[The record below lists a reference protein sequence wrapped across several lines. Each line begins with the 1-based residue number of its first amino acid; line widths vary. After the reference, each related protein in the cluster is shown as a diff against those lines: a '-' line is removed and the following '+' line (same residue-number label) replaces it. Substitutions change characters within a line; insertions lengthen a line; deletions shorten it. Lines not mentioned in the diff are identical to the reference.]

1 MIKGDIHGEQSK
13 PLGVVFRGFSGKIFR
28 KTIQKTSL
36 LRTAR
41 NCSDCSQHCA
51 EQGEKCEFTSDNNH
65 FLTQFSAMLTVS

>member
-13 PLGVVFRGFSGKIFR
+13 PLGVVFRGFSEKLFR

-41 NCSDCSQHCA
+41 
-51 EQGEKCEFTSDNNH
+51 
-65 FLTQFSAMLTVS
+65 TVQIAVNIVLSKAKNVSFPVTIIIF